1 MRLSRSGR
9 WYAALIALLSM
20 LFMQLAVAA
29 YACPQL
35 DTRVAGGHGHGMMS
49 GQAHAMSCCEKPDP
63 AQPALC
69 HAHGQVGKQ
78 SLDKPEPPPVA
89 PFTAVGLAIP
99 LALADHVDGRP
110 GASAG
115 GALLART
122 TAPPL
127 SIRNCCLRI

>member
-1 MRLSRSGR
+1 MRLSRSSR
-9 WYAALIALLSM
+9 WYAAVVALTSM

-35 DTRVAGGHGHGMMS
+35 TADATGATVSAHHHG
-49 GQAHAMSCCEKPDP
+49 MSCCGKPDP

-78 SLDKPEPPPVA
+78 SLDKPEPPPVQ
-89 PFTAVGLAIP
+89 PFSAVGLAIP
-99 LALADHVDGRP
+99 LPPAGTIDGR
-110 GASAG
+110 ASAP
-115 GALLART
+115 ADIASLART

-127 SIRNCCLRI
+127 AIRNCCLRI